1 MPELAD
7 RLLITQDGIR
17 IFLREIVWYND
28 ADAHTVKCGV
38 RYPMVDPLRPG
49 VHVSPVAVIAQN
61 LAPGQAAQLVRALD
75 FWVTSGDAILR
86 TRKVLKEF
94 AAGAYLAMEANDVDD
109 SGTPLTPA

>member
-38 RYPMVDPLRPG
+38 RYPMVDP
-49 VHVSPVAVIAQN
+49 
-61 LAPGQAAQLVRALD
+61 QAAQLVRALD
-75 FWVTSGDAILR
+75 FWVTSGDAIFR